1 MTIPLNPQEP
11 FTPFLPTTYNIPEEE
26 DRGKTF
32 LQDQLAQFAD
42 VVNDKKIGTY
52 LQAAETLNGE
62 KWFYNTT
69 RITRNGYQAIAYIP
83 SFPGPATLPIPNQL
97 VLTIL
102 SNPQY
107 PITDI
112 NDQFVVTHVWGS
124 ASLPCSAVGAGDGNY
139 FSFMNQGDSRVSFT
153 MSDTQI
159 IITTTVDLT
168 AYSGFIVVEFL
179 RNGI

>member
-11 FTPFLPTTYNIPEEE
+11 FTPFLPTTYNIPEED

-42 VVNDKKIGTY
+42 VINDKKIGTY

-83 SFPGPATLPIPNQL
+83 SFPNSGTLT
-97 VLTIL
+97 LT
-102 SNPQY
+102 STTMPQY

-124 ASLPCSAVGAGDGNY
+124 ASLPCSSVGAGDGNY
-139 FSFMNQGDSRVSFT
+139 FSFMNQGDSRVTFT

-159 IITTTVDLT
+159 VITTTVNLSS
-168 AYSGFIVVEFL
+168 YSGFIVVEFL